1 MTYPQ
6 PPFPAVPRRAPPLPC
21 SYEFIGG
28 WHGSIWGLFSSLSQ
42 VIRMVRV
49 VIQVHPCSSK
59 FILSNWRL
67 IWIKKMEWLVDPP
80 RNLFFAFLSFLFS
93 PLRFL
98 SFCLLSFCPFCSYL
112 WSSFFILV
120 QFRSTKFVC
129 LFVFLSFCL
138 SVFLF
143 STKSC
148 FKAKNTHF
156 GKFRTPRPPSPFLFV

>member
-1 MTYPQ
+1 
-6 PPFPAVPRRAPPLPC
+6 
-21 SYEFIGG
+21 
-28 WHGSIWGLFSSLSQ
+28 
-42 VIRMVRV
+42 MVRV

-59 FILSNWRL
+59 FILSHWRL
-67 IWIKKMEWLVDPP
+67 IWIKKMEWLMDPP
-80 RNLFFAFLSFLFS
+80 RNLFFAFLSSLFS

-98 SFCLLSFCPFCSYL
+98 SFCLLSFFPSCSYL
-112 WSSFFILV
+112 WSSLFILV
-120 QFRSTKFVC
+120 QFHSTKFVC

-156 GKFRTPRPPSPFLFV
+156 GKFRTPRPPPTACLTGDKDPPGIFQGAWKYPGSWNFPGGLEISRTWKFPGPLENSRGC

>member
-1 MTYPQ
+1 
-6 PPFPAVPRRAPPLPC
+6 
-21 SYEFIGG
+21 
-28 WHGSIWGLFSSLSQ
+28 
-42 VIRMVRV
+42 MVRV

-59 FILSNWRL
+59 FILIHWRL
-67 IWIKKMEWLVDPP
+67 IWIKKMEWLMDPP
-80 RNLFFAFLSFLFS
+80 RNLFFAFLSSLFS

-98 SFCLLSFCPFCSYL
+98 SFCLLSFFPSCSYL
-112 WSSFFILV
+112 WSSLFILV
-120 QFRSTKFVC
+120 QFHSTKFVC

-156 GKFRTPRPPSPFLFV
+156 GKFRTPRPPHPPLPFCLGFFLFFFAIQTINMSVNSTQILFEKLLRTF